1 MAVITSSPYTHG
13 PNQVSLVMIRVIYAL
28 LPALAVYGW
37 MFGWGVLT
45 NQLIAIAVALASEAM
60 VMKLRNRPVKPA
72 LFDGSALVT
81 AVLLAFALP
90 PFSPWWLITIGILF
104 AIVMAKHLYGGLG
117 YNPFNPAMA
126 GYVVLLISFPL
137 EMTQWLPP
145 AILRPE
151 ELNLSATL
159 GYVFTGQLPG
169 GATIDAFTM
178 ATPLDTLKT
187 ALGLDQSVA
196 ETMSSS
202 PVFGKLGGV
211 RWELVNGLL
220 LLGGTWMI
228 FKRVISWHVPVAV
241 LGSLFLIS
249 TLFWLIN
256 PVHYA
261 DPMFHLFT
269 GGAILGAF
277 FIATDPVSGATS
289 EKGRIVFGVGIGI
302 LEYTIRVWG
311 GYPDGIA
318 FSVLLMN
325 MAAPTIDYY
334 TQPRVYGEQ
343 GK

>member
-1 MAVITSSPYTHG
+1 MALLTSSPYTHG
-13 PNQVSLVMIRVIYAL
+13 SNQVSLVMLRVVYAL
-28 LPALAVYGW
+28 LPALAIYTW

-45 NQLIAIAVALASEAM
+45 NQVIAIAVALSGEALIL
-60 VMKLRNRPVKPA
+60 KLRKRPVKPA
-72 LFDGSALVT
+72 LLDGSALVT
-81 AVLLAFALP
+81 AVLLAFAIP

-117 YNPFNPAMA
+117 YNPFNPAMV

-151 ELNLSATL
+151 DLSLSATL
-159 GYVFTGQLPG
+159 GYVFSGQLPG
-169 GATIDAFTM
+169 GVLLDAYTM
-178 ATPLDTLKT
+178 ATPLDSLKT
-187 ALGLDQSVA
+187 ALGLDRSVA
-196 ETMSSS
+196 EAMAGS
-202 PVFGKLGGV
+202 PVFGTFAGV
-211 RWELVNGLL
+211 HWEYINGLL
-220 LLGGTWMI
+220 LLGGLWMI
-228 FKRVISWHVPVAV
+228 YKQVISWHVPVAV
-241 LGSLFLIS
+241 LGTLFLIS

-269 GGAILGAF
+269 GGAMLGAF

-289 EKGRIVFGVGIGI
+289 EKGRIVFGIGVGI

-318 FSVLLMN
+318 FSILLMN

-334 TQPRVYGEQ
+334 TQPRIYGER